1 MNLDIV
7 VSILQVGLSGFC
19 FFMAYFT
26 YKILLKEQSKEN
38 PKPIIL
44 KSAKNYFLLC
54 ILLAVIVGGFRMV
67 EIGMNKTEVDMEE
80 IARCRDNLELL
91 RSRSERYTDID
102 QLRSAIVEYEASCSE
117 LLIRL
122 EKSYQK

>member
-19 FFMAYFT
+19 FFMAYFA
-26 YKILLKEQSKEN
+26 YKILLKEQDKKN

-54 ILLAVIVGGFRMV
+54 ILLAVIVGGFRVV
-67 EIGMNKTEVDMEE
+67 EISLNKTEVDIEE
-80 IARCRDNLELL
+80 IARCRDDLELL
-91 RSRSERYTDID
+91 RSRSERYEDID

-122 EKSYQK
+122 EKSYEQ